1 MLKKIQTSQLRLGM
15 HVHALEG
22 SWLEHPFWTSK
33 FMLDSPADLKRL
45 RESGMKECWINAALG
60 RDVEQA
66 QGVSLASAGLKEAA
80 PSRSAQTSAAGTVA
94 AASAAKA
101 PEASKTLSE
110 ELDQAAAVCKQGREA
125 VTAMFNEARMGRAID
140 SEACQPLVEAIS
152 QSVVRNSG
160 AMVSLLRIKSRDDYT
175 YMHSLAVCALM
186 ISLARQLGMDEDA
199 TRNAGMAGLL
209 HDIGKV
215 LMPLEV
221 LNKPGKLS
229 SDELDIMRTHP
240 ARGHALLLEGQ
251 GACPEALD
259 VCLHH
264 HERMDGMGYP
274 FKLPAEQISV
284 FARMGAVSDVYD
296 ATTSVR
302 PYKAGWGPAE
312 SISQMAS
319 WKGHFDL
326 TVFNAFVRALGIYP
340 VGSLVRL
347 SSGML
352 AVVVEQN
359 PQTLTAPI
367 VKTFF
372 STRTEMRT
380 TPQRL
385 DLSRLSEERIVGRE
399 PAEDWADARLDEL
412 WLPADVLRRSR

>member
-1 MLKKIQTSQLRLGM
+1 MLKKIPTSQLRLGM

-22 SWLEHPFWTSK
+22 SWLEHPFWKSK
-33 FMLDSPADLKRL
+33 FMLDAPADLKRL
-45 RESGMKECWINAALG
+45 RESGVTECWINAALG

-66 QGVSLASAGLKEAA
+66 QGVSLASPPVKDTTQSRWA
-80 PSRSAQTSAAGTVA
+80 P
-94 AASAAKA
+94 ASTATPATA
-101 PEASKTLSE
+101 PEASKTLNA
-110 ELDQAAAVCKQGREA
+110 ELGQAAAICKQGREA

-140 SEACQPLVEAIS
+140 AEACQPLVEAIS
-152 QSVVRNSG
+152 QSVMRNPG
-160 AMVSLLRIKSRDDYT
+160 AMVSLLRIKTREDYT

-199 TRNAGMAGLL
+199 TRSAGMAGLL

-215 LMPLEV
+215 FMPLEV
-221 LNKPGKLS
+221 LNKPVKLS
-229 SDELDIMRTHP
+229 TEEFDIMRTHP

-264 HERMDGMGYP
+264 HERMDGTGYP
-274 FKLPAEQISV
+274 FKLPGEQLSV
-284 FARMGAVSDVYD
+284 FARMGAVCDVYD

-312 SISQMAS
+312 SIAQMAS

-326 TVFNAFVRALGIYP
+326 TIFNAFVRGLGIYP

-367 VKTFF
+367 VKTFY
-372 STRTEMRT
+372 STRSEMRT

-385 DLSRLSEERIVGRE
+385 DLSRMTDERIVGRE
-399 PAEDWADARLDEL
+399 PAADWANARLDEL
-412 WLPADVLRRSR
+412 WLPAEILKRSL